1 MVNVPSS
8 DNVTFNTNNGDVT
21 AGDLVFPGKMKYTQ
35 QICGTQ
41 GAQGPGKLFLD
52 DKNAYFVTQ
61 NCGNVLSFI
70 STVMANAPHPPVN
83 LTVNAGVLDLNDGE
97 FTITL
102 TGAYAIQVSASQ
114 SVWYLNGILT
124 VNGQHF
130 SVASC
135 LGVSTVDGYLQAS
148 IFDATDNVHISGPGT
163 LYVQGNVQGNKAAF
177 IESQQAAS
185 INTAVV
191 QQSFVFNEVTPGIVT
206 VSGAGGNQVTILS
219 KYTKKFN
226 IPAGASSVS
235 YVATGPGTAGT
246 VSFTTSGGNVIET
259 PGVEQF
265 STFDNNELITLSQ
278 GDINV
283 PISGGGTLFSDTLE
297 NTLLFVSNANPD
309 ASSVIAGAGPPPEG
323 DLSPFTIETN
333 SEGVKIL
340 TGTVDS
346 KPVDVQTI
354 TGSYVTRVS
363 SSETVVYEN
372 NEVIIN
378 NFDGTPKKRIGQVN
392 TFVADTGRFSSGS
405 FNTTAPVTYFGPG
418 TLSCNLGTAF
428 FTNDQSLGQQIS
440 TTSATA
446 PVPNIDFETSVI
458 GENVIEGVPYEIR
471 RVTQIVGGTPVVHY
485 EASCYYTSPDQEL
498 LHSGNQITVHKFIT
512 TGSGNVAFNG
522 GAQTVTYT
530 DTNGN
535 PQDLTGVG
543 TFNDFSGGNVQETN
557 SPDDRV
563 VQGPGKL
570 YVSEDGSEVLFTSSH
585 IITPE
590 VAEIIRRGQTDV
602 TINADQLSTIINGKF
617 RVFTESSK
625 VRFPG
630 GGVIYYSS
638 ADNGTT
644 TQALYVNDEG
654 ALSTIKRVVGAALL
668 FTKSVPSKDDGIIR
682 IIFNGRVIYAYSPTS
697 GSRAVPISSTGSF
710 TFDGTALTGP
720 DLPDGPYP
728 GITSVTAFD
737 GVCVTTFNSSTAPL
751 DFLGPGL
758 LLVQPDS
765 SEAFY
770 TTSQPTVDY
779 LLQSIAIL
787 KQFLSP
793 PQLLVGEGRIA
804 TKQRAVTVSMG
815 TDVTVYEG
823 AHISFECKVLSGRPE
838 PNVTFFRVFSDSS
851 EMPINASDVIIIE
864 TNTLTLLNVRMFDNS
879 EYKCVASNG
888 VEPDATASSRLRV
901 RQAGQCTACD

>member
-1 MVNVPSS
+1 M
-8 DNVTFNTNNGDVT
+8 TFDTNTGTVIV
-21 AGDLVFPGKMKYTQ
+21 GDLEFPGIFLYTQ
-35 QICGTQ
+35 QICSPQ
-41 GAQGPGKLFLD
+41 GAHGPGKLFLD
-52 DKNAYFVTQ
+52 GNNAYFVTQ
-61 NCGNVLSFI
+61 SCGGVLIFI
-70 STVMANAPHPPVN
+70 STAIANAPPTLVN
-83 LTVNAGVLDLNDGE
+83 LTVKAETDAGQPVSVLDLNDGE

-102 TGAYAIQVSASQ
+102 TGANAIKVSASQ
-114 SVWYLNGILT
+114 SVSYSNGILT
-124 VNGQHF
+124 AKGQ
-130 SVASC
+130 SYNVASC
-135 LGVSTVDGYLQAS
+135 LGVSTVDGNLQAS
-148 IFDATDNVHISGPGT
+148 IFDATDNVNIPGPGT
-163 LYVQGNVQGNKAAF
+163 LYVQGNEAAF
-177 IESQQAAS
+177 IQDSQQVAS
-185 INTAVV
+185 INTAVA
-191 QQSFVFNEVTPGIVT
+191 QQSFVFTSITPGIVM

-219 KYTKKFN
+219 NCTKQFN

-246 VSFTTSGGNVIET
+246 VYFTTSGGRVIEI

-265 STFDNNELITLSQ
+265 SIFDNNELTTLNQ
-278 GDINV
+278 GDTNV
-283 PISGGGTLFSDTLE
+283 PISGGGTVFSDTLE
-297 NTLLFVSNANPD
+297 NTLLFVSNANPA
-309 ASSVIAGAGPPPEG
+309 ASGVIREFTPPPKE
-323 DLSPFTIETN
+323 DLSPFTIETD
-333 SEGVKIL
+333 SEGVRIL
-340 TGTVDS
+340 RGEVDS
-346 KPVDVQTI
+346 VPVDVQII

-363 SSETVVYEN
+363 SSETVVYRN
-372 NEVIIN
+372 NEVVIN
-378 NFDGTPKKRIGQVN
+378 NFDGTPKIKIGQVK
-392 TFVADTGRFSSGS
+392 TFVTDTGKFSSGS
-405 FNTTAPVTYFGPG
+405 FNTTAPITYSGPG
-418 TLSCNLGTAF
+418 TLSYGQGTAF
-428 FTNDQSLGQQIS
+428 CTNNPSLGPEIP
-440 TTSATA
+440 TESATA
-446 PVPNIDFETSVI
+446 PVPNIDFETTVK
-458 GENVIEGVPYEIR
+458 GENVIEGVPHEIR
-471 RVTQIVGGTPVVHY
+471 HVTQSVGGTPVVHY
-485 EASCYYTSPDQEL
+485 EASCYYTSPDQEIL
-498 LHSGNQITVHKFIT
+498 YSGNQITVHRPIT
-512 TGSGNVAFNG
+512 TGSGNVVFNG

-543 TFNDFSGGNVQETN
+543 TFYDFSGGDVQETN

-570 YVSEDGSEVLFTSSH
+570 YVSEDGSEVLFSSSN

-590 VAEIIRRGQTDV
+590 VAAIIRRGQTDV
-602 TINADQLSTIINGKF
+602 TINADQLSTIINGNF
-617 RVFTESSK
+617 NLSTESAT
-625 VRFPG
+625 VRYRG

-638 ADNGTT
+638 TDNGTT

-654 ALSTIKRVVGAALL
+654 VLSTIKRVVGAALL

-815 TDVTVYEG
+815 TDVTAYEG

-864 TNTLTLLNVRMFDNS
+864 SNTLTLLNVRMFDNG

>member
-1 MVNVPSS
+1 M
-8 DNVTFNTNNGDVT
+8 TFNTNNGDVS
-21 AGDLVFPGKMKYTQ
+21 AGNRVFPSKMKFTQ

-41 GAQGPGKLFLD
+41 GAEGPGQLFLD
-52 DKNAYFVTQ
+52 DNYAYFVTQ
-61 NCGNVLSFI
+61 NCGNVLVFI
-70 STVMANAPHPPVN
+70 ATAIANAPPTPGN
-83 LTVNAGVLDLNDGE
+83 LTVNAEMDGGQPVSVLDLNDGE

-102 TGAYAIQVSASQ
+102 TGAKAIQVSASQ
-114 SVWYLNGILT
+114 SVWYSGGTLT
-124 VNGQHF
+124 VQGRMF
-130 SVASC
+130 SVNSFLDVYRRA
-135 LGVSTVDGYLQAS
+135 DGYLDVS
-148 IFDATDNVHISGPGT
+148 IFDPTDSVQHIRGPGT
-163 LYVQGNVQGNKAAF
+163 LYVRNGSKAVF
-177 IESQQAAS
+177 IRDSQQVAS
-185 INTAVV
+185 INTAVAR
-191 QQSFVFNEVTPGIVT
+191 QSFAFSAVTQDIVI
-206 VSGAGGNQVTILS
+206 VSGRGGNQVTILS
-219 KYTKKFN
+219 EDTKKFN
-226 IPAGASSVS
+226 IPADASSVS

-246 VSFTTSGGNVIET
+246 VYFTTSGGRVIKI

-265 STFDNNELITLSQ
+265 SIFDNNELITLSQ
-278 GDINV
+278 GDMNV
-283 PISGGGTLFSDTLE
+283 PICGGGTVCSDTLE
-297 NTLLFVSNANPD
+297 NTLLFVSDTNPA
-309 ASSVIAGAGPPPEG
+309 ASCVIAGVAPPPEG
-323 DLSPFTIETN
+323 DLSPFTIETD
-333 SEGVKIL
+333 SEGVRVL
-340 TGTVDS
+340 RGTVDS
-346 KPVDVQTI
+346 ESVDVQII
-354 TGSYVTRVS
+354 TGSYVTGVGP
-363 SSETVVYEN
+363 SETVVYKN
-372 NEVIIN
+372 NEVVIK
-378 NFDGTPKKRIGQVN
+378 NFDGTPKKRIGHMK
-392 TFVADTGRFSSGS
+392 TFVTDTGRFSSMS

-418 TLSCNLGTAF
+418 TLSCNLKTAF

-440 TTSATA
+440 TASATA

-458 GENVIEGVPYEIR
+458 GENVIENITYLIKQ
-471 RVTQIVGGTPVVHY
+471 VTQIVGGTPVVHY
-485 EASCYYTSPDQEL
+485 EASCYYTSPDQEIL
-498 LHSGNQITVHKFIT
+498 YSGNQITVHKFIHT
-512 TGSGNVAFNG
+512 WTGDVVFNG

-535 PQDLTGVG
+535 TRNLTGVG
-543 TFNDFSGGNVQETN
+543 TFYDFSGGDVQETN

-570 YVSEDGSEVLFTSSH
+570 YVSENGSEVLFTSSH

-617 RVFTESSK
+617 RVFTKSSK

-644 TQALYVNDEG
+644 TQALYVNDKG

-793 PQLLVGEGRIA
+793 PQLLVGEGRIT

-815 TDVTVYEG
+815 TDVTAYEG
-823 AHISFECKVLSGRPE
+823 ADISFECKVLSGRPE
-838 PNVTFFRVFSDSS
+838 PNVTFFRVDPNFDDI
-851 EMPINASDVIIIE
+851 PINASGIIIE
-864 TNTLTLLNVRMFDNS
+864 NNILTLLNVGMLDNG
-879 EYKCVASNG
+879 EFKCVASNG
-888 VEPDATASSRLRV
+888 VEPDATASSTLRV